1 MSNPSPPKHTV
12 DNWFNRGAPAPFK
25 VNRRMGIRYIRND
38 IGVSVRKI
46 GVFNFSFRANH
57 GISVKLVD
65 ISSRGAL
72 IATNIKLPVNKKVSL
87 TIRFA
92 DFKEFQIPG
101 KVARKSQGAVLI
113 YGIKFDHLNNGLADY
128 LLATQR
134 KLTFK

>member
-1 MSNPSPPKHTV
+1 MSNSSLPTHTV

-65 ISSRGAL
+65 IGSRGAL

-101 KVARKSQGAVLI
+101 KVARKSECSVVI
-113 YGIKFDHLNNGLADY
+113 YGIKFDHINNGLADY